1 MGLPPYIQHR
11 IDWTKAD
18 LSGATKVAPE
28 RSALVQSIRIEALG
42 LSTES
47 VGMSSL
53 TEIGRWSEVLRQAS
67 SCTVHDDVI
76 EAASTSIST

>member
-1 MGLPPYIQHR
+1 MGLQPYIQHR
-11 IDWTKAD
+11 IEWHPRD
-18 LSGATKVAPE
+18 
-28 RSALVQSIRIEALG
+28 QSIRIEALG

-67 SCTVHDDVI
+67 SCTVHDDMI
-76 EAASTSIST
+76 EAASTSISTYSQQLYGCRPGV

>member
-47 VGMSSL
+47 VGMSRDRKMVRGV
-53 TEIGRWSEVLRQAS
+53 E
-67 SCTVHDDVI
+67 
-76 EAASTSIST
+76 TSFIMHGA